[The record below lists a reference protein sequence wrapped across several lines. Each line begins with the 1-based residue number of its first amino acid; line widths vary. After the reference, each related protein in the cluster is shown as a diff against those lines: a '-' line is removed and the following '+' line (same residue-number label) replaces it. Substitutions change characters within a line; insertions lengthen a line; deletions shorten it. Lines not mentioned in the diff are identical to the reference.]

1 MTAIVQRTTSVSF
14 GLVSELTVA
23 GETVNLI
30 LEKIEDRNVTVYRGG
45 MIAGQRLYVVA
56 LLEELIPELD
66 APDSIQNLAITKMA
80 VELRP
85 DKGAFSFEAAIGS
98 VTGGGA
104 WSITLDSGPTLSI
117 EQLALS
123 VSSVKSSGSTNGTQ
137 QNTAESLSQQ
147 RKLSFEGLFELFGG
161 EFAVKVAHQF
171 SSKNGNIASQWG
183 FSATAENISITEVI
197 KAFGFS
203 QDKLDEYGL
212 RDLVVS
218 LAFALQQTRYQD
230 SNTQIVESR
239 YTFTGSMDW
248 DTGIALV
255 PGEETLQIQAAIQ
268 ITKRSSNK
276 PGGTSTTLKG
286 AIAGTV
292 KASIPFFD
300 TLQLSVIYTFSQ
312 TGSTSSS
319 GRSSQALA
327 NRTGE
332 LIFQLQISTLLLS
345 AVYTNINNRKL
356 LRFSVS
362 LINGNNNPTIG
373 DLIAYIVSVYD
384 SSITD

>member
-1 MTAIVQRTTSVSF
+1 MTAIVQRTTSVSL
-14 GLVSELTVA
+14 GLISELTVA

-85 DKGAFSFEAAIGS
+85 DKGAFSFEAAIENP
-98 VTGGGA
+98 

-171 SSKNGNIASQWG
+171 SSQSGKIVSQWG
-183 FSATAENISITEVI
+183 FSATAQNISITEVI
-197 KAFGFS
+197 KAF
-203 QDKLDEYGL
+203 
-212 RDLVVS
+212 
-218 LAFALQQTRYQD
+218 
-230 SNTQIVESR
+230 
-239 YTFTGSMDW
+239 
-248 DTGIALV
+248 
-255 PGEETLQIQAAIQ
+255 
-268 ITKRSSNK
+268 
-276 PGGTSTTLKG
+276 
-286 AIAGTV
+286 
-292 KASIPFFD
+292 
-300 TLQLSVIYTFSQ
+300 
-312 TGSTSSS
+312 
-319 GRSSQALA
+319 
-327 NRTGE
+327 
-332 LIFQLQISTLLLS
+332 
-345 AVYTNINNRKL
+345 
-356 LRFSVS
+356 
-362 LINGNNNPTIG
+362 
-373 DLIAYIVSVYD
+373 
-384 SSITD
+384 